1 MTINKTEVGAVLN
14 QWPIKK
20 GYNYTFK
27 NFKKMR
33 YKLYL
38 EQKEFAKFLGISL
51 RVLQKIEA
59 NQSVGIKTAK
69 IINKYIKENYN
80 GSIKET

>member
-1 MTINKTEVGAVLN
+1 MEALLKKHT
-14 QWPIKK
+14 K

-27 NFKKMR
+27 IFKKIR

-59 NQSVGIKTAK
+59 EQSVGIRTAK

-80 GSIKET
+80 GSIKEIRN

>member
-1 MTINKTEVGAVLN
+1 MEALLKKH
-14 QWPIKK
+14 KK

-27 NFKKMR
+27 NFKKIR

-38 EQKEFAKFLGISL
+38 DQKEFAKLLGISL
-51 RVLQKIEA
+51 RQLQRIEA
-59 NQSVGIKTAK
+59 NQSVGMKTSK
-69 IINKYIKENYN
+69 IINKYIKENHN